1 MKLFLKILAIIIVSI
16 LGLSYLAFLIIPN
29 FINLDKY
36 KPLIQKTVLDNS
48 KLNLDYTKLKL
59 YSTPLLSLGIKI
71 ENTKI
76 SFIDNSELFYSPEIK
91 TGIALPSLLTLTI
104 KTAKTEINNPKLN
117 FDIVDD
123 KEYKIVRLIE
133 DIINQNLNNQKPQT
147 EPLNPFNQW
156 VIDNLKIKIPSIK
169 IINYQVLVN
178 DIKNSHNLKL
188 TGEN

>member
-123 KEYKIVRLIE
+123 KEYKIKR
-133 DIINQNLNNQKPQT
+133 
-147 EPLNPFNQW
+147 
-156 VIDNLKIKIPSIK
+156 
-169 IINYQVLVN
+169 
-178 DIKNSHNLKL
+178 
-188 TGEN
+188 